1 MLERYR
7 IERELGRGGMGV
19 VYVAT
24 DENTGRLVALKT
36 TSVAQLGS
44 GEKSRN
50 QRRERFIR
58 EVEEFPLGGDDRQR
72 IDGICER
79 RVRVPD
85 GDSVAFEQSGGR
97 G

>member
-1 MLERYR
+1 MEFRHGARVCVRRRTFATIRSMSRHLTARAGTKMLGRYR

-44 GEKSRN
+44 GEK
-50 QRRERFIR
+50 
-58 EVEEFPLGGDDRQR
+58 
-72 IDGICER
+72 
-79 RVRVPD
+79 
-85 GDSVAFEQSGGR
+85 
-97 G
+97 